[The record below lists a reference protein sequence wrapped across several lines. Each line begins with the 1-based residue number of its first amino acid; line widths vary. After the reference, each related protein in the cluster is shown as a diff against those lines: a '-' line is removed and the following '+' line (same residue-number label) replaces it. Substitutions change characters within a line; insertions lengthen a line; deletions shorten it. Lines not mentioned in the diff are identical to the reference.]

1 VTPPGGSSRSARF
14 LPAGIAFGVLLI
26 AAAVSIY
33 LTLFKGPADLA
44 QATAAGIK
52 EVFNITP
59 RVMID
64 ETVVIEEMAPIAE
77 LAVVERPML
86 VDYRWAHTWM
96 GSTKTLHLQGTF
108 VAKAGF
114 DLREPWTIRIARES
128 REVTAVLPKP
138 RLLSLEMSGYRVL
151 EDHSG
156 WWNRISAGDREAAV
170 LQLSETA
177 RRQALSAGIL
187 VDAQRTAKARIAEIL
202 ERNGASA
209 EFLQRSDGA
218 DEE

>member
-1 VTPPGGSSRSARF
+1 
-14 LPAGIAFGVLLI
+14 
-26 AAAVSIY
+26 
-33 LTLFKGPADLA
+33 
-44 QATAAGIK
+44 
-52 EVFNITP
+52 
-59 RVMID
+59 
-64 ETVVIEEMAPIAE
+64 
-77 LAVVERPML
+77 
-86 VDYRWAHTWM
+86 
-96 GSTKTLHLQGTF
+96 
-108 VAKAGF
+108 
-114 DLREPWTIRIARES
+114 
-128 REVTAVLPKP
+128 
-138 RLLSLEMSGYRVL
+138 MSGYRVL

-170 LQLSETA
+170 LQLNETA